1 MATEI
6 MKTALAAGEN
16 IVLPKIGGYTRQI
29 VDIVK
34 QAKDASYNV
43 SVHYVDLAWNK
54 SLSRMLSRFQQTKR
68 LLPLDAI
75 FTNFDMP
82 VEKGIEERAH
92 LEIKAVVNDDPEGQ
106 RNRLQQSLDQT
117 GWTIAHDNRKGSL
130 DLTWKSKLMNL
141 DFALNKAKSMNLGW
155 AKTTPKEVLK
165 DRVWQ
170 MLLPERLLATSCKEA
185 NICTVSLT
193 VDDSQC
199 YKIRKTFEYLKSEV
213 LSLEHGDSFA
223 RWDTDTGEDEHAILK
238 EHEGAAIDLYSN
250 EGRLLK
256 AEELQT
262 GEHNHVRNQYSKQK
276 DAPRDG
282 PGGNG
287 EGGLD
292 QTVIMSNLREELK
305 LRWEY
310 INPNQKQ
317 NFNLARQATL
327 EMYSLVMS
335 PEKPTPLLDQ
345 LTDLKLIGESLKILP
360 QEALQDFQKTYGPNA
375 GL

>member
-1 MATEI
+1 

-130 DLTWKSKLMNL
+130 DLTWNSKLMNL

-287 EGGLD
+287 EGGLGSD
-292 QTVIMSNLREELK
+292 GDNVKFKGRAKTVMK
-305 LRWEY
+305 
-310 INPNQKQ
+310 
-317 NFNLARQATL
+317 
-327 EMYSLVMS
+327 
-335 PEKPTPLLDQ
+335 
-345 LTDLKLIGESLKILP
+345 
-360 QEALQDFQKTYGPNA
+360 
-375 GL
+375 